1 MLGNS
6 ILVVFPC
13 SVPRRAL
20 KDSPVHIPEPSR
32 RGTGLT
38 WGRRDSFSILPNLP
52 CSPCPAVGDGTSM
65 CAPTC
70 VCSGECRGVERD
82 LRPGGKWYCFSLL
95 PQLEELAR
103 AAGRVCGAG
112 VLAASRPG
120 CTPASCLG
128 QAPVWQGNS
137 CPCGMLPPQHHP
149 VLLRL
154 YSAGIPIRFS
164 RGRENCCGVEFPQS
178 CSASSFHA
186 AAWLP
191 CSESVISLFLDF
203 FLRVLLAVGCPVPWG
218 HPPCTCQLGGG
229 KHLLWVLFACYRG
242 SFAEGSRGLL
252 HLESTGACWS
262 GLAVVTGCPS
272 AAACPGHAP
281 RDTFTLP
288 QPRLPRGD
296 TQCHPQLVRR
306 ATCFSANKI

>member
-1 MLGNS
+1 MWH
-6 ILVVFPC
+6 
-13 SVPRRAL
+13 A
-20 KDSPVHIPEPSR
+20 SPS
-32 RGTGLT
+32 
-38 WGRRDSFSILPNLP
+38 
-52 CSPCPAVGDGTSM
+52 
-65 CAPTC
+65 AP
-70 VCSGECRGVERD
+70 
-82 LRPGGKWYCFSLL
+82 
-95 PQLEELAR
+95 
-103 AAGRVCGAG
+103 
-112 VLAASRPG
+112 
-120 CTPASCLG
+120 
-128 QAPVWQGNS
+128 
-137 CPCGMLPPQHHP
+137 
-149 VLLRL
+149 
-154 YSAGIPIRFS
+154 
-164 RGRENCCGVEFPQS
+164 S
-178 CSASSFHA
+178 CSAEALQCWDTDSFLLRKGKLL
-186 AAWLP
+186 WCGIPPKMQCILLP
-191 CSESVISLFLDF
+191 CCSLAALLRVSDFSFSWIF